1 MVCLHKNMK
10 KKVVSLEAGNSR
22 RMASISIIVFI
33 KILLWVVWAKVFLLL
48 LLSRVQSFW
57 RIDSSVPET
66 LEKLEASMLESK
78 LVRETLCLLLCF
90 GRSIL
95 KVWKIKSLISSL
107 ALFRKSSKLV
117 VLLFLVTLLPKVG
130 FLTSGWKTWGR
141 GGGAKKKDGKRTR
154 RNGDWNHRGSIT
166 NTGQIRVMVWGV
178 GTCWRRASYIRE
190 WRLFFSM

>member
-141 GGGAKKKDGKRTR
+141 GGVGKKERWEKDKEEWGLEPPREHYQYWA
-154 RNGDWNHRGSIT
+154 NPSHGLGSWNLLKKG
-166 NTGQIRVMVWGV
+166 
-178 GTCWRRASYIRE
+178 
-190 WRLFFSM
+190 